1 MTNVQNLPIPATLQQ
16 VTQGPLWFVFWCFFF
31 VCFVLINEL
40 VSPQT
45 EHFLMTTCAGLRLRN
60 ENLRNVFRPG
70 DNKSLDGSFILA
82 SQISTSLVYLLN
94 VDWQT
99 WTYSSLTSVVLHP
112 SSLVIDSVFTQ

>member
-1 MTNVQNLPIPATLQQ
+1 
-16 VTQGPLWFVFWCFFF
+16 
-31 VCFVLINEL
+31 
-40 VSPQT
+40 
-45 EHFLMTTCAGLRLRN
+45 MTTCAGLRLRN

-82 SQISTSLVYLLN
+82 SQIYTSLVYLLN